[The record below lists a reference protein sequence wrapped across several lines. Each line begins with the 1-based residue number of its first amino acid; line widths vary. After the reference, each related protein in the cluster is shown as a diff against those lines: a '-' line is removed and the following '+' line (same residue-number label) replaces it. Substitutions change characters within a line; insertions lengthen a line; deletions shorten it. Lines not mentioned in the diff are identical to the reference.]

1 MAIYKTDTL
10 SASPAFAPS
19 VAADYDKVDILYT
32 DGLAITAVS
41 SQAPQSVQV
50 NVKTRRKITS
60 ADSIR
65 CCIELDIDTA
75 APRVN
80 IVGCFR
86 SLLQLDPA
94 S

>member
-1 MAIYKTDTL
+1 
-10 SASPAFAPS
+10 
-19 VAADYDKVDILYT
+19 
-32 DGLAITAVS
+32 
-41 SQAPQSVQV
+41 
-50 NVKTRRKITS
+50 VKTRRKITS

-65 CCIELDIDTA
+65 CAIELDVDTA